1 MENKKGI
8 LERLKHDVVLGA
20 EGYLFELERRGY
32 VKAGPFV
39 PEVVL
44 DFPDAVKEL
53 HREFL
58 HAGAEVMVA
67 FTYYAHREKMR
78 SVGREHDLENLNKTA
93 IRLAR
98 EVSLEGDVLVAGN
111 LSETWKY
118 DHRKP
123 EKSEKIVRPMFE
135 EQVQWALDS
144 GVDFIIA
151 ETFDHVG
158 EALIALETIRE
169 AGLPAMIT
177 YTPYY
182 EHSLDGHLWNEACKI
197 LADNG
202 ADIVGLN
209 CSRGPATV
217 YDLIDRI
224 RKTVGCFVAAQ
235 PVPYRTSE
243 PSPVF
248 QQLQE
253 EGQTCAF
260 PLTLDPFLHTR
271 FEMGAFAVKARE
283 MGVNYIGICC
293 GGAPHHIRSMA
304 EALGRVVP
312 ASKYS
317 RDLEKYPLSDSCKS
331 YWDFET

>member
-8 LERLKHDVVLGA
+8 LERLKDGVVLGA

-67 FTYYAHREKMR
+67 FTYYAYREKMR
-78 SVGREHDLENLNKTA
+78 TVGREHDLENLNKTA
-93 IRLAR
+93 VRLAR
-98 EVSLEGDVLVAGN
+98 EVSGEGDALVAGK
-111 LSETWKY
+111 LSETWQY
-118 DHRKP
+118 DHREP

-135 EQVQWALDS
+135 EQVRWAHDS

-158 EALIALETIRE
+158 EALIALKAIRD
-169 AGLPAMIT
+169 AGLIAMIT
-177 YTPYY
+177 YTPYF
-182 EHSLDGHLWNEACKI
+182 EQSLDGYSWDEACKI

-209 CSRGPATV
+209 CSRGPETV
-217 YDLIDRI
+217 YSLIEDI
-224 RKTVGCFVAAQ
+224 KKAVGCFVAAQ

-243 PSPVF
+243 SRPVF

-253 EGQTCAF
+253 EGHSCAF
-260 PLTLDPFLHTR
+260 PLMLDPFLHTR
-271 FEMGAFAVKARE
+271 FEMAEFAVKARD

-293 GGAPHHIRSMA
+293 GGAPHHVRSMA

-331 YWDFET
+331 YWDSK